1 MRPLAKLAFDTNGDV
16 RVVSMRVLE
25 TYRRSPG
32 YEAAA
37 AIVRE
42 QLGSEARTQQLHAAR
57 AAGTLRD
64 IGAIPQL
71 VELLAASDRF
81 IQEASLES
89 LCSITG
95 QQHGL
100 KPHRW
105 RAWYDEQGHRHR
117 VEWIIDSLRHR
128 DLPVRRWAADELVR
142 ITGHR
147 VPFSPMGDKRAR
159 DIAAKAWMDWWEARG
174 REMFGG

>member
-1 MRPLAKLAFDTNGDV
+1 
-16 RVVSMRVLE
+16 MRVLE
-25 TYRRSPG
+25 TYRRSEG
-32 YEAAA
+32 FEIAA

-42 QLGSEARTQQLHAAR
+42 QLVSETRTQQLHAAR

-64 IGAIPQL
+64 NGGIPQL
-71 VELLAASDRF
+71 IELLASSDRF
-81 IQEASLES
+81 IQEAALES

-105 RAWYDEQGHRHR
+105 RSWYEEHGKRHR

-159 DIAAKAWMDWWEARG
+159 DVAAKAWSDWWEARG
-174 REMFGG
+174 RELFGE